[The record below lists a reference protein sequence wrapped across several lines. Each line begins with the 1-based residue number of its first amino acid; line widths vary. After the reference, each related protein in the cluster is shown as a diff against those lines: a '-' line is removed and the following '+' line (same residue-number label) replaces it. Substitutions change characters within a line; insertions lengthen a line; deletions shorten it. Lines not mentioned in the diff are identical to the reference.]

1 MLIFIPNGVA
11 SLCVIGDKFNFVGD
25 LGRLIK
31 SSFCK
36 MNPFVGA
43 PSSGDFSSWDD
54 GDDKSEEGF
63 FLHTSL
69 CLSIDPG
76 RVRGGTRFCG
86 EVRPG

>member
-11 SLCVIGDKFNFVGD
+11 SLCIIGDKFSFVGD

-36 MNPFVGA
+36 MNPLVGE
-43 PSSGDFSSWDD
+43 PSIGDFSSCDE
-54 GDDKSEEGF
+54 GEDKSDEGF

-76 RVRGGTRFCG
+76 RVRGGTLFCG
-86 EVRPG
+86 DVLPG